1 MLKADERGTLLDI
14 HNFFLTL
21 FLILIVARFLGELF
35 ARWGIPSVLGELS
48 AGILLGAS
56 VFDIVHPNEI
66 LKVLAEIG
74 IILLLFEVGLET
86 DFTRLKNAGLKS
98 FTVAILGVV
107 LPFVFGFAT
116 AYYLFGLKFDIA
128 LFVGGTLTATSIGIT
143 LRVLKDIHMERTNV
157 AQIVIG
163 AAVIDDII
171 GIILLVFIYDF
182 SIAQEVSFNHT
193 AKVASMIFVFLILAP
208 VLAKVL
214 STIIHNYQGKD
225 LVPGYIPTII
235 ISMILLFAYLSH
247 LVGAPAILGSFAA
260 GVALSRRFFLPFGA
274 MLQTNE
280 KLLNE
285 VQTNMTPIIQ
295 IFTPI
300 FFVMVG
306 LSMDLTVIDFGSGS
320 FWIMGTTF
328 ILIAFITKFAASFFI
343 YQKCLMNNA
352 IIGISM
358 IPRGEVGLIFAEMG
372 RVNGVLPNDIYA
384 MLIFVIIITTVIPP
398 FLLKRYFKVECT

>member
-1 MLKADERGTLLDI
+1 MDI
-14 HNFFLTL
+14 HGFFLTL

-56 VFDIVHPNEI
+56 VFDIVRPNEI
-66 LKVLAEIG
+66 LKILAEIG

-86 DFTRLKNAGLKS
+86 DFQRLKNAGRKS
-98 FTVAILGVV
+98 FTVAILGVI
-107 LPFVFGFAT
+107 LPFTVGFAT
-116 AYYLFGLKFDIA
+116 AYYFFQLSFDIS
-128 LFVGGTLTATSIGIT
+128 LFIGGTLTATSIGIT
-143 LRVLKDIHMERTNV
+143 LRVLKDIHMEQTNI

-182 SIAQEVSFNHT
+182 SIAQEVSFDHT
-193 AKVASMIFVFLILAP
+193 ARVAVMITVFLVSAP
-208 VLAKVL
+208 VLAKIL
-214 STIIHNYQGKD
+214 TKFIHNYHEKN

-274 MLQTNE
+274 MLQTND
-280 KLLNE
+280 KLLKE
-285 VQTNMTPIIQ
+285 VQINMTPIIQ

-306 LSMDLTVIDFGSGS
+306 LSMDLTVINFSSGE
-320 FWIMGTTF
+320 FWIMGLCFTAV
-328 ILIAFITKFAASFFI
+328 AFLSKFAGAFFI
-343 YQKCLMNNA
+343 YQKALRNNA
-352 IIGISM
+352 IIGVSM

-372 RVNGVLPNDIYA
+372 RLNGVLPNDIYA
-384 MLIFVIIITTVIPP
+384 MLIFVIIITTVVPP
-398 FLLKRYFKVECT
+398 FILKKYFKVECV